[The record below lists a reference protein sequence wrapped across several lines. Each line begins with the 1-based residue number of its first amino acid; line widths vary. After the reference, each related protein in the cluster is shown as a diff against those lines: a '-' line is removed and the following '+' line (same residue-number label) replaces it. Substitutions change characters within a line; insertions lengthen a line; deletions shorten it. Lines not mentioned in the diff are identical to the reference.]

1 MGRGRRGARSSD
13 DEDDG
18 VSSAPRGVLSSQVSG
33 GGRAGKKWQPGMSGS
48 QQKARAKEQRLEQER
63 RKAERERRNED
74 KRAER
79 DRLHESEAHRDTPPK
94 SAGKHRRGRVDEG
107 SSSLAVGTPVHG
119 QGQHATH
126 HLDAARVRRELRRLF
141 GRVEHGG
148 GISPLSGRVV
158 HVDDVV
164 VVLLEAAVEER
175 RKSGAGAWSQRLQ
188 KGGERDVPLSTFL
201 AMNGARDAAGSAA
214 GSPSVYSSSPTS
226 GLGSGFSGTVASAP
240 EPPYHLVLR
249 VVARWQS
256 PDDNLDLDRHDD
268 DDDLDADSVE
278 EETLWTNHQG
288 GPDAMAIVDDLG
300 EMRLG
305 GSPGGPGSR
314 ARSDAFP
321 GVASTGRRRDRDA
334 FSLLPRHCWED
345 VASLCDPKSLARL
358 AATCAGL
365 AAVVRSTTVRRAAHA
380 RVFGKPPPAASD
392 FREGR
397 VGAARV
403 ASGAAPP
410 PPLSPAAAEE
420 LGARRGWAAT
430 CASAIAADAWI
441 PREIDRAAED
451 ASEDEASDRDAD
463 DDAAFDADDAD
474 FARERDTRPAREPE
488 LVVGDEED
496 EEEIEGDCG
505 VTWFARDSAPRAPSP
520 KYSGVGPH
528 SAIRM
533 LANAATAVSCDGA
546 KIKLWFHGGDGQTEA
561 GKRIATLPNPAG
573 SRPWT
578 SLAAGPG
585 VFLAGD
591 DAGRVTA
598 WDADTLEARVS
609 RLPGVVA
616 IRQGPGGDE
625 TQNLAAPVAALAVVP
640 SSGVAAASGAGTSVV
655 RLFDVDAER
664 AGATR
669 GDVNLNGV
677 GDRDG
682 NRDGNLDGNRDGTR
696 DGNTNNL
703 DDVRDVDD
711 LVVTGVA
718 EGYRDSTGTRVFA
731 PRGGRAGFG
740 APRLW
745 AATRRGD
752 GGAALVAVDLETA
765 TVTHRVDAGERF
777 PGAGLDLAETRDD
790 AWSPRRLALAAH
802 GDLLVLAR
810 GGAATMWDARICSAA
825 LGDPVARFGGGIG
838 DSREWG
844 PPARARRA
852 AHCVAVDDWSVWL
865 SHEGCPGVRLFDA
878 RRASG
883 PPRGAERWHVGEA
896 LRIPPVALYRPGSYG
911 GASAGTGCFARGG
924 DGTLVVAPAAGERRE
939 ESARCCVY
947 TSAHHGEDDES
958 GGEDDGFAKAKGGKK
973 KKDPSKKVKRKY
985 PKRQGGKFRARTA
998 GG

>member
-1 MGRGRRGARSSD
+1 M
-13 DEDDG
+13 
-18 VSSAPRGVLSSQVSG
+18 
-33 GGRAGKKWQPGMSGS
+33 
-48 QQKARAKEQRLEQER
+48 
-63 RKAERERRNED
+63 
-74 KRAER
+74 
-79 DRLHESEAHRDTPPK
+79 
-94 SAGKHRRGRVDEG
+94 
-107 SSSLAVGTPVHG
+107 
-119 QGQHATH
+119 
-126 HLDAARVRRELRRLF
+126 
-141 GRVEHGG
+141 
-148 GISPLSGRVV
+148 
-158 HVDDVV
+158 
-164 VVLLEAAVEER
+164 
-175 RKSGAGAWSQRLQ
+175 
-188 KGGERDVPLSTFL
+188 
-201 AMNGARDAAGSAA
+201 
-214 GSPSVYSSSPTS
+214 
-226 GLGSGFSGTVASAP
+226 
-240 EPPYHLVLR
+240 
-249 VVARWQS
+249 
-256 PDDNLDLDRHDD
+256 
-268 DDDLDADSVE
+268 
-278 EETLWTNHQG
+278 
-288 GPDAMAIVDDLG
+288 
-300 EMRLG
+300 
-305 GSPGGPGSR
+305 
-314 ARSDAFP
+314 
-321 GVASTGRRRDRDA
+321 
-334 FSLLPRHCWED
+334 
-345 VASLCDPKSLARL
+345 
-358 AATCAGL
+358 
-365 AAVVRSTTVRRAAHA
+365 
-380 RVFGKPPPAASD
+380 FGKPPPPASD
-392 FREGR
+392 FRESR

-403 ASGAAPP
+403 VSGAAPP

-441 PREIDRAAED
+441 PRGIDADPAEED
-451 ASEDEASDRDAD
+451 GSEDEASDRDAD

-474 FARERDTRPAREPE
+474 FARERDARPAREF
-488 LVVGDEED
+488 GDDED
-496 EEEIEGDCG
+496 DEVEGDRG
-505 VTWFARDSAPRAPSP
+505 VTWFARDAAPRAPSP

-528 SAIRM
+528 SATRM

-616 IRQGPGGDE
+616 IRQGPDGDE
-625 TQNLAAPVAALAVVP
+625 TRNLAAPVAALAVVP

-655 RLFDVDAER
+655 RLFDVAAAR

-669 GDVNLNGV
+669 GDVNLNGEA
-677 GDRDG
+677 
-682 NRDGNLDGNRDGTR
+682 TE
-696 DGNTNNL
+696 TATETAI

-718 EGYRDSTGTRVFA
+718 EGYRDSTGTLVFA
-731 PRGGRAGFG
+731 PRGGRAGVG

-752 GGAALVAVDLETA
+752 SGAALVAVDLETA
-765 TVTHRVDAGERF
+765 TVTHRIDAGERH

-802 GDLLVLAR
+802 GDLLALAR
-810 GGAATMWDARICSAA
+810 GGAATMWDTRMCSAA

-838 DSREWG
+838 DSRAWG

-883 PPRGAERWHVGEA
+883 PPRGAERWRVGEA

-958 GGEDDGFAKAKGGKK
+958 GGEDDGFAKAEGREEEEGSLQKGEEEISETPGREVQSAHRGRVT
-973 KKDPSKKVKRKY
+973 SKGEGTVPGR
-985 PKRQGGKFRARTA
+985 RARTQRK
-998 GG
+998 

>member
-1 MGRGRRGARSSD
+1 MTCARTSRSNKTRAHPPSSRRERAHFDALRTFAMGRGRRGARSSD

-18 VSSAPRGVLSSQVSG
+18 VSPAPRGVQSSQVSG

-79 DRLHESEAHRDTPPK
+79 DRLHQTEAHRDTLPK

-107 SSSLAVGTPVHG
+107 SSSPAVGTPVHA
-119 QGQHATH
+119 QNQHATH

-141 GRVEHGG
+141 GRIEHGG
-148 GISPLSGRVV
+148 GVSPLSGRVV
-158 HVDDVV
+158 LVDDVV
-164 VVLLEAAVEER
+164 VVLHESSVEER

-188 KGGERDVPLSTFL
+188 KGGERDVSLSAFF
-201 AMNGARDAAGSAA
+201 AMNGARDAA

-226 GLGSGFSGTVASAP
+226 GLGAGFAGSAASAP
-240 EPPYHLVLR
+240 EPPYHLVVR
-249 VVARWQS
+249 VVARWPS
-256 PDDNLDLDRHDD
+256 V
-268 DDDLDADSVE
+268 DDDLDRRDDRDAVE

-288 GPDAMAIVDDLG
+288 GPSVMAIVDDFG

-305 GSPGGPGSR
+305 GSPGGFGSR
-314 ARSDAFP
+314 SPGDAFP
-321 GVASTGRRRDRDA
+321 GGVSDGRLRDRDA

-345 VASLCDPKSLARL
+345 VASLCDPRSLARL

-365 AAVVRSTTVRRAAHA
+365 AGVVRSTTVRRAAHA
-380 RVFGKPPPAASD
+380 RVFGKPPPPASD
-392 FREGR
+392 FRESR
-397 VGAARV
+397 VGASRV
-403 ASGAAPP
+403 VSGAAPP

-441 PREIDRAAED
+441 PREIDADPAEED
-451 ASEDEASDRDAD
+451 GSEDEGSDGDAE

-474 FARERDTRPAREPE
+474 FARERDARPARTLTP
-488 LVVGDEED
+488 VDDD
-496 EEEIEGDCG
+496 EEEGDRD
-505 VTWFARDSAPRAPSP
+505 VTWFARDAAPRAPSP

-533 LANAATAVSCDGA
+533 LADAATAVSCDGA

-609 RLPGVVA
+609 RLPGVVGT
-616 IRQGPGGDE
+616 RQGPDGDE
-625 TQNLAAPVAALAVVP
+625 THALAAPVAALAVVP

-669 GDVNLNGV
+669 GDVHLNGGRV
-677 GDRDG
+677 DDRGHVDHGDSY
-682 NRDGNLDGNRDGTR
+682 
-696 DGNTNNL
+696 
-703 DDVRDVDD
+703 DVRDVDD

-731 PRGGRAGFG
+731 PRGSRAGTG
-740 APRLW
+740 APKLW
-745 AATRRGD
+745 AATGRGD
-752 GGAALVAVDLETA
+752 GGAALVAIDLETA
-765 TVTHRVDAGERF
+765 TVTERIDAGERF
-777 PGAGLDLAETRDD
+777 FETRDD
-790 AWSPRRLALAAH
+790 TSTSGRLALAAH
-802 GDLLVLAR
+802 GNLLALAR
-810 GGAATMWDARICSAA
+810 GVAATMWDTRMCSAA
-825 LGDPVARFGGGIG
+825 RGDPVARFGGGTG
-838 DSREWG
+838 DSRAWG
-844 PPARARRA
+844 DSRRA

-883 PPRGAERWHVGEA
+883 PPRGVERWRVGEA

-911 GASAGTGCFARGG
+911 GAFAKTGCFARGG

-939 ESARCCVY
+939 ESPRCCVY

-958 GGEDDGFAKAKGGKK
+958 GGEDDGFAKPKGGRK